1 MNNID
6 LAPFIEAPVLGVD
19 TETKDPKLIDL
30 GPGVYRKDGFIVGAS
45 FSDGEKSIYLD
56 VAHPDTDPREAE
68 YHWQLIKQLCDL
80 PNEKVG
86 ANILYDMDWLNSYGV
101 RLNGKVHDIQ
111 FAEPLLDEYK
121 HSYKLA
127 ELAKTYGLQ
136 EKANYILENYCD
148 AHNLKGNPHSHIWE
162 MPKEIVR
169 RYAEIDAYLPVQIL
183 KQQLLALEQ
192 QGLMEVYNIEIG
204 LLPLLLQ
211 MRVQGVRIDKPL
223 FKKTARAV
231 ADKLFDLQGELYEWA
246 GKEFNIGS
254 SAQLAKLFDAH
265 GIRYPYREPTEL
277 MRSKGLAGNPQ
288 IDKAFL
294 KELSTINPIAHKI
307 LQYRHYDTVINM
319 FLLPYMDFMVED
331 RIHGQFHPLRS
342 DEYGAVSGRFS
353 ASKPNLQQVSAQQ
366 DDDFSD
372 GDPVLQGQIIR
383 RLFIPEEGCQW
394 AKLDY
399 SQVEYRIAA
408 HYAIGPGSDEL
419 REKYCTDPHTDYH
432 KRIEELTGFDRRTS
446 KRLNFGASYGMGY
459 KTAAK
464 NFGWTYEE
472 AEMFLEGYHRAAPY
486 LKLTRNAVISKAE
499 RKGFI
504 FTLLGRRARMH
515 PSRKSHSMYNRL
527 IQGTAADIMKKAMV
541 DSYNKGLFKV
551 LMPHITVH
559 DEIDVS
565 VPDSK
570 EAQEALAELKYTMEN
585 CVKLRVPLIADCHV
599 AHNWAEAD

>member
-1 MNNID
+1 MDDRINK
-6 LAPFIEAPVLGVD
+6 LSSAKLLGVD
-19 TETKDPKLIDL
+19 IETKDPNLIDL
-30 GPGVYRKDGFIVGAS
+30 GPGMYRKDGFITGVS
-45 FSDGEKSIYLD
+45 FSDGETSIYLD
-56 VAHPDTDPREAE
+56 VAHPDTTEQTAAE
-68 YHWQLIKQLCDL
+68 NWHLIHKLLEL
-80 PNEKVG
+80 PCEKVG
-86 ANILYDMDWLNSYGV
+86 ANIMYDLDWLNSYEV
-101 RLNGKVHDIQ
+101 YTSGKTHDIQ
-111 FAEPLLDEYK
+111 FAEPLLDEYR

-136 EKANYILENYCD
+136 EKANYILEDYCK
-148 AHNLKGNPHSHIWE
+148 AHGLKGNPHSHIWE
-162 MPKEIVR
+162 MPASVVK

-183 KQQLLALEQ
+183 KKQQEALER
-192 QGLMEVYNIEIG
+192 QGLSEIYEIEIG
-204 LLPLLLQ
+204 LIPLLLQ
-211 MRVQGVRIDKPL
+211 MRRQGVRIDKPL
-223 FKKTARAV
+223 FKTTAKAV
-231 ADKLFDLQGELYEWA
+231 ADKLFALQSELYEWA
-246 GKEFNIGS
+246 GQEFNIGS

-277 MRSKGLAGNPQ
+277 MRAKGLPGNPQ

-294 KELSTINPIAHKI
+294 KELSLINPIAHKI
-307 LQYRHYDTVINM
+307 LQYRHYDTVVNM
-319 FLLPYMDFMVED
+319 FLLPYMDFMVGD

-372 GDPVLQGQIIR
+372 GDPTLQGQIIR
-383 RLFIPEEGCQW
+383 RLFVPEEDCMW

-459 KTAAK
+459 QTAAK
-464 NFGWTYEE
+464 NFGWSLEE
-472 AEMFLEGYHRAAPY
+472 AEMFLEGYHKAAPY
-486 LKLTRNAVISKAE
+486 LKITRNAVITKAE

-504 FTLLGRRARMH
+504 FTLLGRRARIH

-551 LMPHITVH
+551 LKPHITVH

-565 VPDSK
+565 VPATK

>member
-1 MNNID
+1 MDERIHKLAQAD
-6 LAPFIEAPVLGVD
+6 LLGVD
-19 TETKDPKLIDL
+19 IETKDPNLIDL
-30 GPGVYRKDGFIVGAS
+30 GPGMYRKDGYITGVS
-45 FSDGEKSIYLD
+45 FSDGETSLYLD
-56 VAHPDTDPREAE
+56 VAHPDTTERTASENW
-68 YHWQLIKQLCDL
+68 YLIRKLLEL
-80 PNEKVG
+80 PCEKVG
-86 ANILYDMDWLNSYGV
+86 ANIMYDLDWLNSQGV
-101 RLNGKVHDIQ
+101 ETAGKAHDIQ
-111 FAEPLLDEYK
+111 FAEPLLDEYR

-136 EKANYILENYCD
+136 EKANYILEDYCN
-148 AHNLKGNPHSHIWE
+148 AHGLKGNPHSHIWE
-162 MPKEIVR
+162 MPAAVVKK
-169 RYAEIDAYLPVQIL
+169 YAEIDAYLPVQIL
-183 KQQLLALEQ
+183 KKQREALEQ
-192 QGLMEVYNIEIG
+192 QDLSEIYEIEIG
-204 LLPLLLQ
+204 LIPLLLQ
-211 MRVQGVRIDKPL
+211 MRRQGVRIDKPL
-223 FKKTARAV
+223 FKKTAKAV
-231 ADKLFDLQGELYEWA
+231 ADKLFQLQGELYEWA
-246 GKEFNIGS
+246 GHEFNISS

-277 MRSKGLAGNPQ
+277 MKAKGLPGNPQ

-294 KELSTINPIAHKI
+294 KELSATNPIAHKI
-307 LQYRHYDTVINM
+307 LQYRHYDTVVNM
-319 FLLPYMDFMVED
+319 FLLPYMDFMVGD

-372 GDPVLQGQIIR
+372 GDPTLQGQIIR
-383 RLFIPEEGCQW
+383 RLFIPEEGCMW

-419 REKYCTDPHTDYH
+419 REKYCNDPHTDYH

-459 KTAAK
+459 QTAAK
-464 NFGWTYEE
+464 NFGWSLEE
-472 AEMFLEGYHRAAPY
+472 AEMFLEGYHKAAPY
-486 LKLTRNAVISKAE
+486 LKITRNAVITKAE

-541 DSYNKGLFKV
+541 DGYNKGLFNV
-551 LMPHITVH
+551 LKPHITVH

-565 VPDSK
+565 VPDTK

>member
-1 MNNID
+1 MYERINKLAQAD
-6 LAPFIEAPVLGVD
+6 LLGVD
-19 TETKDPKLIDL
+19 IETKDPNLIDL
-30 GPGVYRKDGFIVGAS
+30 GPGMYRNDGYITGVS
-45 FSDGEKSIYLD
+45 FSDGETSIYLD
-56 VAHPDTDPREAE
+56 VAHPDTSEKTASE
-68 YHWQLIKQLCDL
+68 HWYLIRKLLEL
-80 PNEKVG
+80 PCEKVG
-86 ANILYDMDWLNSYGV
+86 ANIMYDLDWLNSKGIV
-101 RLNGKVHDIQ
+101 TAGKPNDIQ
-111 FAEPLLDEYK
+111 FAEPLLDEYR

-136 EKANYILENYCD
+136 EKANYILEDYCN
-148 AHNLKGNPHSHIWE
+148 AHGLKGNPHSHIWE
-162 MPKEIVR
+162 MPASVVR
-169 RYAEIDAYLPVQIL
+169 QYAEIDAYLPVQIL
-183 KQQLLALEQ
+183 KKQREALER
-192 QGLMEVYNIEIG
+192 QGLSEIYEIEIG
-204 LLPLLLQ
+204 LIPLLLQ
-211 MRVQGVRIDKPL
+211 MRRQGVRIDKQL
-223 FKKTARAV
+223 FKTTAKAV
-231 ADKLFDLQGELYEWA
+231 ADKLFALQGELYEWA
-246 GKEFNIGS
+246 GHEFNISS

-277 MRSKGLAGNPQ
+277 MKAKGLSGNPQ

-294 KELSTINPIAHKI
+294 KELSLINPIAHKI
-307 LQYRHYDTVINM
+307 LQYRHYDTVVNM
-319 FLLPYMDFMVED
+319 FLLPYMDFMVGD

-372 GDPVLQGQIIR
+372 GDPTLQGQIIR
-383 RLFIPEEGCQW
+383 RLFIPEEGCMW

-459 KTAAK
+459 QTAAK
-464 NFGWTYEE
+464 NFGWSLEE
-472 AEMFLEGYHRAAPY
+472 AEMFLEGYHKAAPY
-486 LKLTRNAVISKAE
+486 LKITRNAVITKAE
-499 RKGFI
+499 RKGYI

-551 LMPHITVH
+551 LKPHITVH

-565 VPDSK
+565 VPDTK

-599 AHNWAEAD
+599 AHNWSEAD